1 MNLNE
6 ETNVNDSL
14 NICEDNNLN
23 LNFNHIIVENP
34 FIDCIENINFWQDE
48 ALFLSLDKKY
58 LKNNDIDYLKNEN
71 ELKQLQKELDDLNYK
86 NECIEREIISEKS
99 KKARLDSTSQ
109 ELFEENLK
117 LSLENEHVLEEVN
130 ELEKILIS
138 FSSPDEITKFILE
151 NYDSYNL
158 NILNESLHEYI
169 ENYKLQF
176 KKNSNF
182 LNYQDSNTNNNFQN
196 ENAEFPLNN
205 NLNLMYI
212 YMMNQMNMNQ
222 MNLRNVNNPIN
233 NGFMN
238 NHSDDN

>member
-1 MNLNE
+1 M
-6 ETNVNDSL
+6 TT
-14 NICEDNNLN
+14 
-23 LNFNHIIVENP
+23 
-34 FIDCIENINFWQDE
+34 
-48 ALFLSLDKKY
+48 
-58 LKNNDIDYLKNEN
+58 
-71 ELKQLQKELDDLNYK
+71 QLPQG
-86 NECIEREIISEKS
+86 
-99 KKARLDSTSQ
+99 
-109 ELFEENLK
+109 
-117 LSLENEHVLEEVN
+117 
-130 ELEKILIS
+130 
-138 FSSPDEITKFILE
+138 PD
-151 NYDSYNL
+151 YDSYNL

-238 NHSDDN
+238 NHSDNN